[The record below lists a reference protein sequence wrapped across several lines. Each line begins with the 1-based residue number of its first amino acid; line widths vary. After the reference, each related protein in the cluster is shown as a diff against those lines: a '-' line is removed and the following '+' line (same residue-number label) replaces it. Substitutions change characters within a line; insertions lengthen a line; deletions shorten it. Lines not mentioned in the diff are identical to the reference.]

1 MIQPMRKMLKL
12 PAVLACM
19 LSATAFACSNTP
31 KPKPRTSF
39 MGHAVGESSMAWNS
53 KENFGDTD
61 PLSKC
66 QEIVRS
72 PLLDQRL
79 ESAQRCQDFV
89 DRGSYL
95 IDLRETKN
103 PSAKVFRFTN
113 WTLSLFV
120 VSFANE
126 ERARVTAELDSRFA
140 KIVPGKVWSGEDGAT
155 IEIRPPEHLSLM
167 TGKPASPGEF
177 LVVVSDGRT

>member
-1 MIQPMRKMLKL
+1 MRQMLKL
-12 PAVLACM
+12 PVVFACI

-39 MGHAVGESSMAWNS
+39 MGHAIGESSMAWS
-53 KENFGDTD
+53 YEENFDPD

-72 PLLDQRL
+72 RLLDQRV

-89 DRGSYL
+89 NRGSYL

-103 PSAKVFRFTN
+103 PSAKVFKFTN
-113 WTLSLFV
+113 WTLSLFIV
-120 VSFANE
+120 AFADQ
-126 ERARVTAELDSRFA
+126 ERARVISELDSQFA
-140 KIVPGKVWSGEDGAT
+140 KMVPGKVWAGEDGAI
-155 IEIRPPEHLSLM
+155 IEIRPPEDLSLI
-167 TGKPASPGEF
+167 TGKPGSSGEF
-177 LVVVSDGRT
+177 LVVVSDARL

>member
-1 MIQPMRKMLKL
+1 MRQMLKL
-12 PAVLACM
+12 AVVLACI

-39 MGHAVGESSMAWNS
+39 MGHAIGESSMAWSSN
-53 KENFGDTD
+53 ENFGDTD

-79 ESAQRCQDFV
+79 ESARRCQDFV
-89 DRGSYL
+89 NSGTYI

-103 PSAKVFRFTN
+103 PSAKVFKFTN

-120 VSFANE
+120 VAFADE
-126 ERARVTAELDSRFA
+126 ERARVTAELDSQFT
-140 KIVPGKVWSGEDGAT
+140 KLVPGQVWAGKDGAT
-155 IEIRPPEHLSLM
+155 IEIRPPEHLSLI
-167 TGKPASPGEF
+167 TGKPASSGEF
-177 LVVVSDGRT
+177 LVVVSGARL